1 MVDRDDDGR
10 LHSQSSF
17 GELDS
22 DTEHVTEVPDM
33 SRSLSGSRSEPS
45 LYERSQVTGGH
56 AYGVHFGTETHR
68 MSRTHE
74 SQRPHS
80 ARYSSHYV
88 DPSTVDSV
96 FDAVQPTSLGSTRS
110 SSQQYLSAA
119 SSQQYL
125 SAASSTLSH
134 QYLTASE
141 ELGGYYY
148 SAAEELDTD
157 IFQTRTPAPPGVQ
170 TDKVATER
178 VQQKGLRS
186 HETFDEPCV
195 DREEHEMVVEIPAV
209 EHSEEFLVVESPRS
223 TCTPASVTSQ
233 CHVFTFPGDGGS
245 KETGSTRTSESHVY
259 SKTTTCQQVFI
270 VPEIVSTVQSVST
283 EEQPPAEGATTAPQ
297 STELQTE
304 EGDEASPPKPPEKQ
318 LSEEEEE
325 LIKCAQFEID
335 AMVISLDT
343 TTENALQSENGSEPE
358 ESDVKSVDLD
368 IRQRKEFDPRRHSVK
383 PLTEITVDVP
393 TETFI
398 TESLVEEEEAKT
410 VESIS
415 QPTQPSLLLPTT
427 TPTELH
433 TRPRSPWQ
441 PRERIQV
448 PEGPTERIVSFES
461 SSLVLAQS
469 VVTKDSDS
477 EAQARVPKHGLP
489 VELLEA
495 DVDDDPE
502 LVTAFEKQG
511 SLQTEAESSSQNL
524 TLKPQW
530 MVRPSSPWAKENLE
544 KQTSK
549 TDPVQEAALYEL
561 KPSGR
566 ESPKL
571 FEYSSSSDDIVL
583 EEKLSSFEELA
594 PPLVDSPV
602 PKVETKQT
610 TILET
615 VPPTSSTYGAK
626 PEPKDVIPAQ
636 DRDQGEGQQSD
647 DFIIVDPVELL
658 HEGDTQGDTGTQSD
672 PHTQSETFSDYDI
685 NFEPVI
691 SEVSATSHKAPPTG
705 SERTGSVPDRPS
717 IKLDIKH
724 TFDLDEE
731 EDDLVGEVDFSE
743 EFAKLGREKELKF
756 EDEEETGL
764 SLKPQWLV
772 RPTSPWSHEKMAEMS
787 QHPLSPKIASQ
798 PEIHVKGTSG
808 VQEPM
813 TRSLTEEHEK
823 LFSMESSEGSSLTIS
838 DRGSSVTISDTQ
850 DRTGSSDTLDYDA
863 DEEISSGSEVL
874 QSPRQG
880 KKWRTQDILEGM
892 PTIEGMRQPI
902 ILQIF
907 CRKLHENEGIFTE
920 RGRGM
925 RP

>member
-1 MVDRDDDGR
+1 M
-10 LHSQSSF
+10 LFNQAPS
-17 GELDS
+17 
-22 DTEHVTEVPDM
+22 EVPGRPPN
-33 SRSLSGSRSEPS
+33 STSVVPPLNSTSVLLPPNSTSG
-45 LYERSQVTGGH
+45 
-56 AYGVHFGTETHR
+56 
-68 MSRTHE
+68 
-74 SQRPHS
+74 
-80 ARYSSHYV
+80 
-88 DPSTVDSV
+88 
-96 FDAVQPTSLGSTRS
+96 
-110 SSQQYLSAA
+110 
-119 SSQQYL
+119 
-125 SAASSTLSH
+125 AASSTLSH

-141 ELGGYYY
+141 ELGSSGSMYY
-148 SAAEELDTD
+148 SAAEEFDTD
-157 IFQTRTPAPPGVQ
+157 IFQTRIPAPPGVQ

-178 VQQKGLRS
+178 VQQKGVRS

-223 TCTPASVTSQ
+223 TCTPSSVTSQ
-233 CHVFTFPGDGGS
+233 SHVFTFPGDDAS
-245 KETGSTRTSESHVY
+245 PETGSTRTSESQVY
-259 SKTTTCQQVFI
+259 SKTTISQQVVI
-270 VPEIVSTVQSVST
+270 VPEIVSTVQSAPT
-283 EEQPPAEGATTAPQ
+283 EEELPVAGATTAPQ
-297 STELQTE
+297 STELQAE
-304 EGDEASPPKPPEKQ
+304 EGAEASPPKPPKKQ

-325 LIKCAQFEID
+325 FIKCAQFEID
-335 AMVISLDT
+335 AIVISLDT
-343 TTENALQSENGSEPE
+343 TTENASQSENGSELE
-358 ESDVKSVDLD
+358 ESDVESVDLD

-383 PLTEITVDVP
+383 PLTEVTVDVP

-398 TESLVEEEEAKT
+398 TESLVEVEEAKT
-410 VESIS
+410 VESIP

-427 TPTELH
+427 TSTELH

-441 PRERIQV
+441 PRERILV

-461 SSLVLAQS
+461 SSLVLTQS

-502 LVTAFEKQG
+502 LVTAFEKPG
-511 SLQTEAESSSQNL
+511 SLQTDAESSSQSL

-571 FEYSSSSDDIVL
+571 FEYSSSSDDVVL
-583 EEKLSSFEELA
+583 EEKLPSFDEMA
-594 PPLVDSPV
+594 PPMADSTV
-602 PKVETKQT
+602 PIVTAEQT
-610 TILET
+610 TISET
-615 VPPTSSTYGAK
+615 VSSTSSSHAAET
-626 PEPKDVIPAQ
+626 ELKDQVQGQ
-636 DRDQGEGQQSD
+636 DQAEGQESE

-658 HEGDTQGDTGTQSD
+658 REGDALGDTGTQSD
-672 PHTQSETFSDYDI
+672 PHTLSETFSDYDI
-685 NFEPVI
+685 NFEPVT
-691 SEVSATSHKAPPTG
+691 SEVSSTSHMAPPTG
-705 SERTGSVPDRPS
+705 SGRTGSVSDMPS

-724 TFDLDEE
+724 TGDLDEE

-787 QHPLSPKIASQ
+787 QHPLSPKSASQ
-798 PEIHVKGTSG
+798 LEIHVTGTSG

-813 TRSLTEEHEK
+813 TRRLTEEHEK
-823 LFSMESSEGSSLTIS
+823 LFSVESSEGSSLTIS

-880 KKWRTQDILEGM
+880 KALSSIL
-892 PTIEGMRQPI
+892 R
-902 ILQIF
+902 
-907 CRKLHENEGIFTE
+907 LHESVGLWLSLCVSGGS
-920 RGRGM
+920 RGGGVQTFSISCSFSENLAKSYVGAPWRVGAPPIGNPGSTPVRASLM
-925 RP
+925 V